1 LALSFLSTGPAPGA
15 GRIGV
20 IDIGSNSIRL
30 VVYERAS
37 RAAMPIFNEKIL
49 CGLGRG
55 LERTG
60 RLHPDGVKLAIE
72 NLARFARIAAAMQ
85 LDRLDLLATAAAR
98 DAVDGPAFVTEVERI
113 TGRRVQILE
122 GSEEARLSAHGVLSG
137 IPDADGAMGD
147 LGGGSLEVVGL
158 DRGSIVGPQ
167 VTLPLGP
174 LRLMEMEEG
183 RSGLTRHIDR
193 HLEALPLL
201 SRVEG
206 RNFYPVGGSWRAVA
220 KAHMEQTNHPLH
232 VIHHYVVEAGAM
244 RDFAELVSRQSRSS
258 LERASGFPRKRADT
272 LPHAALLLER
282 LIRRARPVRI
292 VFSAYGLRD
301 GHLFEL
307 LPDGERA
314 RDPLLSACEDHA
326 KRIGR
331 FEPTQA
337 LSLWTA
343 PLFPDEGEARSRLRQ
358 AACLLSDL
366 AWADHPDYRADH
378 AFLRV
383 LRSPYPGIDHPGRAF
398 LALTLY
404 ARYTGRIDDPI
415 TRPALE
421 LMDEGMVRQA
431 RCLGAALRLAHSLT
445 GGAVDLL
452 ASASLEVANGRLR
465 LVLHG
470 PAADLA
476 GDVVNRRVDAV
487 ADAMGLKG
495 DVWVVR

>member
-1 LALSFLSTGPAPGA
+1 MTSQSTGPVPAA

-30 VVYERAS
+30 VVYERPS

-60 RLHPDGVKLAIE
+60 RLNPDGVKLAIE
-72 NLARFARIAAAMQ
+72 NLARFGRIAAAMG

-98 DAVDGPAFVTEVERI
+98 DASDGPAFVQEVERI
-113 TGRRVQILE
+113 TGSRVQILE
-122 GSEEARLSAHGVLSG
+122 GTEEARLSANGVLSG

-158 DRGSIVGPQ
+158 DRGAIVGAQ

-174 LRLMEMEEG
+174 LRLMELDEG
-183 RSGLTRHIDR
+183 RSSLVRHVDR
-193 HLEALPLL
+193 HLEALPSL
-201 SRVEG
+201 SRIEG
-206 RNFYPVGGSWRAVA
+206 RCFYPVGGSWRAVA
-220 KAHMEQTNHPLH
+220 KAHMEQTAHPLH
-232 VIHHYVVEAGAM
+232 VIHHYAVEAGAM
-244 RDFAELVSRQSRSS
+244 RDFAELISRQSRSS
-258 LERASGFPRKRADT
+258 LERAGGVPRKRADT
-272 LPHAALLLER
+272 LPYAALLLER
-282 LIRRARPVRI
+282 LIRRAKPARI

-301 GHLFEL
+301 GHVFEM
-307 LPDGERA
+307 LPAAERD
-314 RDPLLSACEDHA
+314 RDPLLAACEEHA

-331 FEPTQA
+331 FEPTHA
-337 LSLWTA
+337 LALWTA
-343 PLFPDEGEARSRLRQ
+343 PLFAGEDAAAARLRQ

-378 AFLRV
+378 AFLRA

-398 LALTLY
+398 LALALY

-415 TRPALE
+415 TRPALD
-421 LMDEGMVRQA
+421 LADEGIVRRA
-431 RCLGAALRLAHSLT
+431 RSLGVALRLAHTLT
-445 GGAVDLL
+445 GGAGDLL
-452 ASASLEVANGRLR
+452 ASAHLEIENGRLR
-465 LVLHG
+465 LVLEG

-476 GDVVNRRVDAV
+476 GDVVDRRLDAV
-487 ADAMGLKG
+487 ADALGLKG
-495 DVWVVR
+495 EVRVVR